1 MAGCDSEVVKAAFK
15 KFDKDNNGLIT
26 YDELEAVFKEI
37 GGFANDEELR
47 KIIASVSQSAGVIKN
62 NSEECRVVSIKC
74 ITGRQSFFSDRPF
87 LDGQYLVTYRSFTA
101 YFMFNCSS
109 PITISIITKQ
119 FLIR

>member
-47 KIIASVSQSAGVIKN
+47 KIIASVSQSAGRW
-62 NSEECRVVSIKC
+62 SVSGDI
-74 ITGRQSFFSDRPF
+74 PF
-87 LDGQYLVTYRSFTA
+87 LYCLLYV
-101 YFMFNCSS
+101 
-109 PITISIITKQ
+109 
-119 FLIR
+119 

>member
-47 KIIASVSQSAGVIKN
+47 KIIASVSQSAGETKCRKN
-62 NSEECRVVSIKC
+62 FF
-74 ITGRQSFFSDRPF
+74 TFSDRPF
-87 LDGQYLVTYRSFTA
+87 LDSAL
-101 YFMFNCSS
+101 
-109 PITISIITKQ
+109 K
-119 FLIR
+119 